1 AVGIRSEP
9 VAVRAHQRLAQVGN
23 RRQVGFADQQL
34 VRARTPVVPDGRGF
48 TAPDELR
55 SAQAE
60 ALPATPRVFAGPAVA
75 RAVPAFHRQHAE
87 PVADAHAVDI
97 DGFG

>member
-1 AVGIRSEP
+1 
-9 VAVRAHQRLAQVGN
+9 
-23 RRQVGFADQQL
+23 VGFADQQL

-60 ALPATPRVFAGPAVA
+60 ALPAAPRVFAGPAVA

-87 PVADAHAVDI
+87 PVADAHTVDI
-97 DGFG
+97 DWLGERRLTSRRQVVVEVERDAAGSQMRA